1 MGGSLSKRMDT
12 QNRKLCVWN
21 TSEREHIFL
30 KKKKKKRILLYTV
43 WEILQ
48 NEPLLEAGDRIP
60 PRVSPPR
67 DAQFKR
73 TRFQEEK
80 KA

>member
-1 MGGSLSKRMDT
+1 MKKVNNQGT
-12 QNRKLCVWN
+12 F
-21 TSEREHIFL
+21 FL
-30 KKKKKKRILLYTV
+30 KKKKKKWILLYTV
-43 WEILQ
+43 WEIIQ
-48 NEPLLEAGDRIP
+48 NEPLLEDGDRIP

>member
-1 MGGSLSKRMDT
+1 MYGTHQEEST
-12 QNRKLCVWN
+12 FF
-21 TSEREHIFL
+21 I
-30 KKKKKKRILLYTV
+30 KKKRILPYTV

-48 NEPLLEAGDRIP
+48 REPLLEAGARIP
-60 PRVSPPR
+60 PRVSSPR